1 VREGLSAYAGVGRR
15 FQVKGEI
22 DGVTVV
28 DDYGH
33 HPVEVRAT
41 LAAAREVWPDRRI
54 VVGFQPHRYS
64 RTRALFKEFLSAFQD
79 ADVLLAFEVY
89 AAGEEPIEGATGE
102 ALCSAV
108 REHGHR
114 EARYLGKSAGAGEAV
129 RATLRPGDI
138 FLTMGAGDV
147 WKLGE
152 SLLPR

>member
-1 VREGLSAYAGVGRR
+1 MPDARTANRWVL
-15 FQVKGEI
+15 
-22 DGVTVV
+22 
-28 DDYGH
+28 
-33 HPVEVRAT
+33 
-41 LAAAREVWPDRRI
+41 LAAA
-54 VVGFQPHRYS
+54 VVVV
-64 RTRALFKEFLSAFQD
+64 ALSLGTILSLGVFLA
-79 ADVLLAFEVY
+79 
-89 AAGEEPIEGATGE
+89 PIQGATGE

-129 RATLRPGDI
+129 RVLLQPGDI